1 MKKINYKI
9 LLVTCIVTLFPIAL
23 GLVFYD
29 SLPNEMAVHFNIKN
43 NPDNYRILLWDYLN
57 IQLY

>member
-43 NPDNYRILLWDYLN
+43 NPDN
-57 IQLY
+57 